1 MARMSTARR
10 NPVAWQNFY
19 KTARWR
25 RLREFQLARD
35 VSCVVPDAHA
45 EGKTFAQDAQLKSI
59 AACRTIT
66 QRLNLEEEIH
76 HTASKLRILR
86 FEPRK

>member
-1 MARMSTARR
+1 MATVRG

-35 VSCVVPDAHA
+35 VSCVVPDVHA
-45 EGKTFAQDAQLKSI
+45 KGKTFAQDAQLKRYTP
-59 AACRTIT
+59 AAAWTC
-66 QRLNLEEEIH
+66 
-76 HTASKLRILR
+76 
-86 FEPRK
+86 